1 METTRNKRKLISLSM
16 IGFELRTVISSPYT
30 HIFGVGMPIFMAVLI
45 AKISGGEI
53 NDPAL
58 ARAVAS
64 SIFLGIG
71 CLIPLATILMGYA
84 VSNAQEI
91 EKGIPQRMDL
101 FGITAKETLINR
113 AISEAIFMLAAFL
126 LYFVVGFVFLDI
138 EAPVFSG
145 IVIYFSCM
153 IVLGIIFF
161 CLAHALSTLIRKFGA
176 TYCVVMLL
184 YFAFMMLSGMMG
196 LSYDNMPNALQH
208 ISRMLPTTYIN
219 KDFLTVWEG
228 EPYQYGALVQSFLLL
243 AAVSGILLFISLK
256 KNARR
261 KY

>member
-30 HIFGVGMPIFMAVLI
+30 HIFGVGMPIFMAILI
-45 AKISGGEI
+45 AKISSGEI
-53 NDPAL
+53 TDPAI

-64 SIFLGIG
+64 SIFLGIS
-71 CLIPLATILMGYA
+71 CLIPMATILMGYA

-113 AISEAIFMLAAFL
+113 ALSETIFMLAAFL

-145 IVIYFSCM
+145 IVVYFLCM
-153 IVLGIIFF
+153 IALGIIFF

-176 TYCVVMLL
+176 TYCIVMLL

-196 LSYDNMPNALQH
+196 LSYDNMPVALQR
-208 ISRMLPTTYIN
+208 ISGMLPVTYIN
-219 KDFLTVWEG
+219 RDFLTVWKG
-228 EPYQYGALVQSFLLL
+228 EAYQYGPLVQSFLFL
-243 AAVSGILLFISLK
+243 AAVSGILLFISLR